1 MDEQAI
7 FEALCRVHEGPRPA
21 EGPEISLARFLKE
34 AAKSPAND
42 EDEFPDFAAEAR
54 RSPVPDAAPIGPG
67 ERVGEGGREAL
78 MQALL
83 RTVSDYQGLL
93 SRYNRDFDEVFA
105 RRARGEP
112 EDDDETLRRL
122 KEAQAVLVKYPVASQ
137 AAFAAL
143 VREGRSYAKTE
154 EGKRYKRRL
163 SRSPLLAKARTLF
176 EGLARGIVTE
186 HGGALP
192 STYVDGLLRALDREL
207 EDVLA
212 DMGGV
217 GEDL

>member
-1 MDEQAI
+1 MATVPED
-7 FEALCRVHEGPRPA
+7 RA
-21 EGPEISLARFLKE
+21 EGLGAHVTADPLRFR
-34 AAKSPAND
+34 D
-42 EDEFPDFAAEAR
+42 R
-54 RSPVPDAAPIGPG
+54 R
-67 ERVGEGGREAL
+67 
-78 MQALL
+78 
-83 RTVSDYQGLL
+83 
-93 SRYNRDFDEVFA
+93 RYVE
-105 RRARGEP
+105 
-112 EDDDETLRRL
+112 RL

-217 GEDL
+217 GEDP